1 MLSCKELVA
10 RSSDF
15 LDGQLDFRGQL
26 AVRSHLLMCRHCRRF
41 IRQLAV
47 TREVV
52 RHFPDASPGK
62 VDVLA
67 QRLADERRSRG

>member
-26 AVRSHLLMCRHCRRF
+26 AVRSRCSCAG
-41 IRQLAV
+41 IAG
-47 TREVV
+47 
-52 RHFPDASPGK
+52 ASS
-62 VDVLA
+62 A
-67 QRLADERRSRG
+67 RCA

>member
-26 AVRSHLLMCRHCRRF
+26 AVRSHLLMCR
-41 IRQLAV
+41 IAG
-47 TREVV
+47 
-52 RHFPDASPGK
+52 ASS
-62 VDVLA
+62 A
-67 QRLADERRSRG
+67 RCA

>member
-41 IRQLAV
+41 IRQM
-47 TREVV
+47 
-52 RHFPDASPGK
+52 
-62 VDVLA
+62 
-67 QRLADERRSRG
+67 RLTLSLIHI